1 MQNYTV
7 RVILSPLAFYTTES
21 MAHDD
26 MISALLALDA
36 YLPCG
41 QEKAWAELR
50 SWKLTHVKIQ
60 TQLSSSRKG
69 RLETLL
75 PTISNEMVSFC
86 CHATLT
92 TKCLVTVGRTDGRAG
107 GRPNKRSTDELG
119 ALQWRKPRL

>member
-7 RVILSPLAFYTTES
+7 RVIFRPLAFYTTES

-41 QEKAWAELR
+41 QEKAGAELR
-50 SWKLTHVKIQ
+50 SRKLTHVKIQ

-69 RLETLL
+69 RLETCQLLL
-75 PTISNEMVSFC
+75 PCHSDDEMP
-86 CHATLT
+86 
-92 TKCLVTVGRTDGRAG
+92 GDRRTDGRTG
-107 GRPNKRSTDELG
+107 GR
-119 ALQWRKPRL
+119 AA